1 MSVTF
6 HPELGE
12 PVGYV
17 VSCGCT
23 EATALAAPYQTYE
36 TACGVVQQ
44 LNALP
49 ERAALPGCTMPEICP
64 EYRLHVYELDADGE
78 PPVVDVS
85 SVNATRLLPLLGL
98 SHQAD
103 DAVDELTASGLPEAP
118 GEHAGQD
125 DGSQGTVIPIC
136 VTDSSGQLPA
146 EQFLGRVLLALA
158 LTPEDP
164 GTDGYEQGRTYYGGR
179 SAGYLQRRLLELHDL
194 AQWCAAH
201 GRDVVWG

>member
-6 HPELGE
+6 HAALAV

-17 VSCGCT
+17 VTCGCT
-23 EATALAAPYQTYE
+23 EATALAAPYDTYE
-36 TACGVVQQ
+36 AACGAVQQ

-49 ERAALPGCTMPEICP
+49 ERAPLPGCAMPETCP
-64 EYRLHVYELDADGE
+64 DYRLNVYELDPDGE
-78 PPVVDVS
+78 PPVVNVS
-85 SVNATRLLPLLGL
+85 NINATRLLPLLGL

-103 DAVDELTASGLPEAP
+103 DTVGELTASGVLEAP
-118 GEHAGQD
+118 GEQD
-125 DGSQGTVIPIC
+125 GESQGTVIPIC
-136 VTDSSGQLPA
+136 VVDASGQLPA

-158 LTPEDP
+158 LTPDDT

-179 SAGYLQRRLLELHDL
+179 PAGYLQRRLLELHDL
-194 AQWCAAH
+194 ALWCAAH